1 MYVCYVHFK
10 KAFDRINCAKLMAIL
25 ADIGLEETGET
36 GIFLKELYLNQK
48 PGVRQTLF
56 EACSIGRGVKHGC
69 LL

>member
-1 MYVCYVHFK
+1 
-10 KAFDRINCAKLMAIL
+10 MAIL